1 MRKIHW
7 TETMWQH
14 GPECQFLC
22 CFIPK
27 QEGKKNSIS
36 VREFQETSPI
46 LRPVFEKKKSRTI
59 YLGCEQKCGVYFSQM
74 VLWRRHS
81 LMALFLWVLPLQVQ
95 SVMGWKYSINNTP
108 TTYSVYDVFVVTC
121 GQEVLRYIQ
130 RMFLDYTQI
139 AQPWSIY
146 RFCYVWW
153 GPGTSILMVPWGM
166 TTSLTKFP
174 FIQQQNHSLVPS
186 DSYRDVW
193 ERTFLHRGLKF

>member
-1 MRKIHW
+1 MGQNANFSAVLYQNRKARKIASPWGNSKKH
-7 TETMWQH
+7 
-14 GPECQFLC
+14 PPYLDLFL
-22 CFIPK
+22 
-27 QEGKKNSIS
+27 
-36 VREFQETSPI
+36 
-46 LRPVFEKKKSRTI
+46 KKKSRTI

-108 TTYSVYDVFVVTC
+108 TTYSIYDVFVVTC
-121 GQEVLRYIQ
+121 GQEVLRYLQ
-130 RMFLDYTQI
+130 RMFLDYIQI

-153 GPGTSILMVPWGM
+153 GPGTNILVVPWGM

-186 DSYRDVW
+186 DTSRDVW